1 MQLKRNAIDQIF
13 QTIDANAE
21 KYLDFLYQI
30 CSFEARAYDK
40 QTIDR
45 MVDYILAFAQG
56 EGMEVKR
63 TPMEK
68 CGDFLTVEINPGAE
82 KGCLFQAH
90 MDTVHEKGVFGN
102 PPVRNDGEKMYGP
115 GVIDCKGG
123 TAIALLTMKAL
134 LENGF
139 EKHVRLI
146 LTSDEEISNILG
158 GPDEIR
164 FIQESAKGFPCAINC
179 ETAEG
184 DQVVIARKAILKY
197 RLDINGVSGHAGK
210 HYFTSKNAIVEAA
223 HKIIALHSKSVE
235 GGTTYSCNIISG
247 GSVANIIPD
256 QCSITVDIR
265 AVSAADM
272 EIAKKEMEKVANT
285 SFISGT
291 ACQLTLLSVRPPMEK
306 SAQTM
311 QILNRLL
318 DVCHKYDLGTLTPME
333 SGGGSDSC
341 YTQIAGIPSIC
352 GMGASGGFQH
362 TPKEFLCKDSV
373 PLRAKILSGFLRE
386 EDN

>member
-1 MQLKRNAIDQIF
+1 MQYRPNIAEQTF
-13 QTIDANAE
+13 QTIDANVE
-21 KYLDFLYQI
+21 RYLDFLYQI

-45 MVDYILAFAQG
+45 MVDYILVFAQG

-68 CGDFLTVEINPGAE
+68 CGDFLTIEINPGAE

-90 MDTVHEKGVFGN
+90 MDTVHEKGVFGD

-123 TAIALLTMKAL
+123 IAIALLTMKAL
-134 LENGF
+134 LDNGF

-164 FIQESAKGFPCAINC
+164 FIQESAEGFPCAINC

-197 RLDINGVSGHAGK
+197 RLDIKGVSGHAGK
-210 HYFTSKNAIVEAA
+210 HYFTSKNAIEEAA

-235 GGTTYSCNIISG
+235 DGTTYSCNIISG

-265 AVSAADM
+265 AVSVEDM
-272 EIAKKEMEKVANT
+272 EIAKQEMENVANT

-291 ACQLTLLSVRPPMEK
+291 TCQLTLLSVRPPMEK
-306 SAQTM
+306 SDQTIK
-311 QILNRLL
+311 ILNRLL

-373 PLRAKILSGFLRE
+373 PLRAKILSGFLCA